1 MMKYKGYIA
10 KVDFDDEANIFHGEV
25 VNTHDVITFEGD
37 CVQDLRQ
44 AFTASVEDYLAFCAA
59 RNEKPEKPFS
69 GQFVVRVDPLLH
81 QRAALEALQEGISLN
96 QWVSKAMER
105 GLD

>member
-25 VNTHDVITFEGD
+25 VNTHDVITFEGG

-44 AFTASVEDYLAFCAA
+44 AFADSVEDYLAFCAA

-105 GLD
+105 NLA

>member
-44 AFTASVEDYLAFCAA
+44 AFTDSVEDYLAFCAA

-105 GLD
+105 KLA